1 MGMFS
6 KTQGAEMLSRSR
18 WPAFVLVLAVFGTS
32 ACTSR
37 LAVTAREGE
46 AFIVRAAAFK
56 SYVYRCEVVGT
67 DPVCTRVQEVQ

>member
-1 MGMFS
+1 
-6 KTQGAEMLSRSR
+6 MLSRSR

-46 AFIVRAAAFK
+46 AFIVRNGLFGNTQVFYCPPD
-56 SYVYRCEVVGT
+56 STTCYRAEM
-67 DPVCTRVQEVQ
+67 TR